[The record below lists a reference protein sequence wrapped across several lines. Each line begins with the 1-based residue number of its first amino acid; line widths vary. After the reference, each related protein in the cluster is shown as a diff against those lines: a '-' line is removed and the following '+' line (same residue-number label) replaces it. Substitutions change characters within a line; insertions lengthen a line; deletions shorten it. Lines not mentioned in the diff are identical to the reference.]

1 MNRDLFYTA
10 YNAYLNG
17 MIKQAWGGNFAAQR
31 AQNAYSRGNT
41 NMGNR
46 LMNRAYRRGYPMGG
60 QGQQQ
65 PMQQPQQPM
74 QQPMS
79 QQSPKPMQ
87 QQSQAPMQQQP
98 PKPAPRPQQQP
109 QQNQWQ
115 PDPYPD
121 DSTLM
126 MSTGERDIYGRPLQ
140 MADLRG

>member
-60 QGQQQ
+60 YGQQQQ
-65 PMQQPQQPM
+65 PMQQPMQQQPPQPTPQPQPM
-74 QQPMS
+74 QQ
-79 QQSPKPMQ
+79 QPKPMQ
-87 QQSQAPMQQQP
+87 QQPQPAPRQQQQP
-98 PKPAPRPQQQP
+98 PQK
-109 QQNQWQ
+109 QWQ
-115 PDPYPD
+115 TAPYQGVEH
-121 DSTLM
+121 LM
-126 MSTGERDIYGRPLQ
+126 MSTGERDMYGRPLQ

>member
-31 AQNAYSRGNT
+31 AQNAYARGNT

-60 QGQQQ
+60 YGQQQQPMQQQ
-65 PMQQPQQPM
+65 PMQQPQ
-74 QQPMS
+74 
-79 QQSPKPMQ
+79 KPMQ
-87 QQSQAPMQQQP
+87 QQPMLQPAPQGLPPTRPQQPMQ
-98 PKPAPRPQQQP
+98 QQQP
-109 QQNQWQ
+109 QQNQWK
-115 PDPYPD
+115 PAPYQD
-121 DSTLM
+121 AEHLM
-126 MSTGERDIYGRPLQ
+126 MSTGERDMYGRPLQ